1 MKTSKTTFALYFG
14 NRGMFPGA
22 LMAEAR
28 QTLPR
33 VLKEWGHDSI
43 MLDETATRY
52 GAVETPQEG
61 RIYADFLAKNKGK
74 FGGVILCLPNFGDEN
89 GAVAALKD
97 ADVPIFIQ
105 AYPDQLTEMA
115 PELRRDAFCG
125 KFSIMDVFWQTGIK
139 FTIQKPHTVSL
150 TSERFRQNIDFFDRV
165 CRVRNGLKGM
175 VIGAIGARTTAFKTV
190 RYDEVALQRNGI
202 TLEAFDLSDVFA
214 RMDQVSTSESAYQE
228 KVATL
233 QAYTCWD
240 GVPAPSLERIAKLG
254 VVLDRLV
261 ADYGLDALAIRC
273 WLELQ
278 QIVGISCCVLL
289 SEMNERGIA
298 ASCEVDVGNGVAMHA
313 LKLAS
318 DSPATCLDWNNN
330 YGDEDDKCILF
341 HCGPVPK
348 SLMSTPGRVTDHA
361 ILRNIVGSECTFGCN
376 VGRIAPTPFT
386 YASMLTDSGKLK
398 FYVGEGQ
405 FTSDPIPDDF
415 FGCAGVAQIPNLQ
428 DVLLYIGK
436 NGFRHHVSCSAGH
449 VKDALVEA
457 LDNYLGFDVAVL

>member
-1 MKTSKTTFALYFG
+1 
-14 NRGMFPGA
+14 MFPGA

-33 VLKEWGHDSI
+33 VLKEWGHDCI
-43 MLDETATRY
+43 MLEETATRY

-61 RIYADFLAKNKGK
+61 RIYAEFLAKNKGK

-89 GAVAALKD
+89 GAVAALRD
-97 ADVPIFIQ
+97 AGVPIFIQ
-105 AYPDQLTEMA
+105 AYPDQLTEMS

-125 KFSIMDVFWQTGIK
+125 KFSIMDVFWQNGIK

-165 CRVRNGLKGM
+165 CRVYNGLKRM
-175 VIGAIGARTTAFKTV
+175 TVGAIGARTTAFKTV
-190 RYDEVALQRNGI
+190 RYDELALQRHGI

-214 RMDQVSTSESAYQE
+214 RMDKISTDDAAYKE
-228 KVATL
+228 KVAAL
-233 QAYTCWD
+233 QGYSNWE
-240 GVPAPSLERIAKLG
+240 GVPAQSLERIAKLG
-254 VVLDRLV
+254 VVIDAIV
-261 ADYGLDALAIRC
+261 EEYCLDAIAMRC

-278 QIVGISCCVLL
+278 QVIGVSCCVLL
-289 SEMNERGIA
+289 SEMNERGIV
-298 ASCEVDVGNGVAMHA
+298 ASCEVDVGNAVAMHA

-348 SLMSTPGRVTDHA
+348 SLMGTPGRITDHA
-361 ILRNIVGSECTFGCN
+361 ILRNILPAECTYGCN
-376 VGRIAPTPFT
+376 VGRIAQGPFT
-386 YASMLTDSGKLK
+386 YASMMTDSGKLK

-449 VKDALVEA
+449 VKEALVEA
-457 LDNYLGFDVAVL
+457 LDNYLGFDVAAL